1 MFSTCVTGM
10 LGRRSVV
17 DSGMPDLPTWTS
29 SIAVENHAAWSWFWS
44 MPASFRHSLYAS
56 SISSSAPLS
65 QRSPNFEQPMPRIAT
80 LSLIPRAMAGL
91 L

>member
-29 SIAVENHAAWSWFWS
+29 SIAVENQA
-44 MPASFRHSLYAS
+44 AS
-56 SISSSAPLS
+56 SWLGVDARVG
-65 QRSPNFEQPMPRIAT
+65 QA
-80 LSLIPRAMAGL
+80 SL
-91 L
+91 